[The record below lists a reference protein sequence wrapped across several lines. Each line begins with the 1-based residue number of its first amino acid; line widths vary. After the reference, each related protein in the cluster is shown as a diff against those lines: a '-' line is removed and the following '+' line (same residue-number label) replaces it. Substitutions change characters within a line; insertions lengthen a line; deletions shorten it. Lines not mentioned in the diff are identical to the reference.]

1 VRVRLI
7 PGPDAVEVEIA
18 DDGHGFDPAR
28 RVEGFGLI
36 GMRERA
42 GLVGG
47 DMRVESSEAGT
58 TVRGSFPLMRE
69 TDTPGAAPR
78 HARGGD
84 PGRGR
89 RPSGRRPEPPR

>member
-18 DDGHGFDPAR
+18 DDGHGFDPAQR
-28 RVEGFGLI
+28 ADGFGLI

-47 DMRVESSEAGT
+47 EMRVQSSGAGT
-58 TVRGSFPLMRE
+58 TVRGSFPIVRE
-69 TDTPGAAPR
+69 NTESGAAS
-78 HARGGD
+78 
-84 PGRGR
+84 R
-89 RPSGRRPEPPR
+89 RRSA